1 MAASSSNVQ
10 APLPAPPFLQVSR
23 ASSGAISGAIV
34 LISGAIAGVIEGAVF
49 RRHCRLQAPLKVLF
63 SGAITGAI
71 EGAVFRR
78 HCLLQAPL
86 KALFS
91 GAIAGAIEG
100 AIFRLYMLVA
110 GTIAGAIE
118 GAVFR
123 RHLLVAGAVSQAP
136 LEALVAGA
144 IRGAIF
150 VPFELIVSI
159 VLFCTVPTSLHSLAS
174 GMTIFDGSNFSEWY
188 ERFQFSLGVLDL
200 DLALISDK
208 PPEATDDSTPEQV
221 EQSKAWA
228 KSNRLSLMFM
238 RMTIANNIKTSLSHT
253 EFASEFLK
261 SVEECFKRADKS
273 LAGTLMAELTTMKY
287 DGQKGIQQHILN
299 MTEKAAKLKWNL
311 NELTSKCIQ
320 EEVRL
325 RQEGHNLALAVTHG
339 VTKKKGKF
347 KKGKNFPPK
356 KSGPGEGH
364 VKKDCIKSKAWFE
377 KRATTHVTNLMQGF
391 LTTRK
396 PKESE
401 KFLYMGNR
409 LKVEVV
415 AVGTYRLLLET
426 GHRMD
431 LLNTFYVPSISRNLV
446 SLSKLDATGY
456 SVLFSSGQLSLMLN
470 SVTVGSGIL
479 CDGLYKISLNH
490 EFAQALITLHSN
502 IGSKRG
508 LINENSSILW
518 HRRLGHISRERIE
531 RLVKEG
537 ILQNLDF
544 TDFHVCVD
552 CIKGKQTK
560 HTKKGATRSNELL
573 EIIHTDICGPLSV
586 PCFTGDKYFI
596 TFIDD
601 LSRYGYVYLMH
612 EKSQAIDIFE
622 MFITEV
628 ERQLDKKIKIVR
640 SDRGGEYYGRYDESG
655 QNPGPFAKFLEKRGI
670 RAQYTMPGTPQQN
683 GVAERRN
690 RTLMEMVRSM
700 MSYSSVPISLWGEA
714 LKTAM
719 YILNRVPSKAVPKTP
734 FELWTGRKPSL
745 RHIHIW
751 GCPAEARIY
760 NPHDKKLDSRTISG
774 YFIGYPDKSKG
785 YKFYCPNHSVR
796 IVETGNARF
805 LENGEISGS
814 NEPRKVDIEE
824 IRVDIPPPFLPQEII
839 VPQPVQQVEDNE
851 QNNRD
856 GSLPLENIAIENAVE
871 PPQPAPLRRSQR
883 ERRPA
888 ITDDYVVY
896 LQESDFDIGIRK
908 DPVSFSQAMESDDSS
923 KWMEAMNEELKSMA
937 HNGVWD
943 LIELPNNCKPVGCKW
958 VFKTKRDAKG
968 NIERFKARLVAKGF
982 TQKEELHQMDVKTA
996 FLNGNL
1002 DEDIYME
1009 QPEGFAKK
1017 GNEHLVCKLKK
1028 SIYGLKQAS
1037 RQCDLGLLRETKE
1050 YLSKNFHMVDMGEAN
1065 YVIGIEIFR
1074 DRSRGVLGLSQKGY
1088 IDRVLERFN
1097 MQSCSSGIAPILKG
1111 DKLSKMQCPRNNMER
1126 EQMKKIPYASAVGS
1140 LMYAQTCTRPDISF
1154 AVGMLGRYQ
1163 SDPGF
1168 EHWKAAKKVMRYLQ
1182 GTKDYMLTYKR
1193 SEQLEVVGY
1202 SDSDYGG
1209 CLDSLKS
1216 TSEFVFMLANG
1227 VISWKSE
1234 KQSITA
1240 SSTMEAEFVACFEA
1254 SSHALWLRNFISG
1267 LGVVDSIAKPLRIY
1281 CDNTAAV
1288 FFSKNGKFS
1297 SGSKHMDLK
1306 YLVVKERVQKQ
1317 QVSIENIRTALM
1329 VADPLTKGLP
1339 PKAYL
1344 EHVMRM
1350 GLLSNP

>member
-1 MAASSSNVQ
+1 M
-10 APLPAPPFLQVSR
+10 
-23 ASSGAISGAIV
+23 
-34 LISGAIAGVIEGAVF
+34 
-49 RRHCRLQAPLKVLF
+49 VLF
-63 SGAITGAI
+63 
-71 EGAVFRR
+71 
-78 HCLLQAPL
+78 
-86 KALFS
+86 
-91 GAIAGAIEG
+91 
-100 AIFRLYMLVA
+100 Y
-110 GTIAGAIE
+110 
-118 GAVFR
+118 
-123 RHLLVAGAVSQAP
+123 
-136 LEALVAGA
+136 
-144 IRGAIF
+144 
-150 VPFELIVSI
+150 
-159 VLFCTVPTSLHSLAS
+159 FCTVPTSLHSLAS
-174 GMTIFDGSNFSEWY
+174 GMTVFDGSNFSEWY
-188 ERFQFSLGVLDL
+188 ERVQFSLGVLDL
-200 DLALISDK
+200 DLALITDK
-208 PPEATDDSTPEQV
+208 PPEATDDSTQEQ
-221 EQSKAWA
+221 
-228 KSNRLSLMFM
+228 
-238 RMTIANNIKTSLSHT
+238 TSLPQT
-253 EFASEFLK
+253 KFASEFLK

-299 MTEKAAKLKWNL
+299 MSEKATKLKALGMGMDESFLVQFVLNSLPSQFAPFKIHYNTNSDQWNL

-356 KSGPGEGH
+356 KSGPREGSQSHDGKFTISCYFCGKKGH
-364 VKKDCIKSKAWFE
+364 VKKDCIKRKAWFE
-377 KRATTHVTNLMQGF
+377 KRGINISFVCYESNLAEVPSNTWWIDSGATTHVTNLI
-391 LTTRK
+391 
-396 PKESE
+396 E

-415 AVGTYRLLLET
+415 VVGTYRLLLEM
-426 GHRMD
+426 GHQMD

-470 SVTVGSGIL
+470 SITVGSGIL

-502 IGSKRG
+502 VGSKRG

-560 HTKKGATRSNELL
+560 HTKKGATRTNELL
-573 EIIHTDICGPLSV
+573 EIIHTDICGPLSI
-586 PCFTGDKYFI
+586 PCFTGEKYFI

-601 LSRYGYVYLMH
+601 LSHYGYVYLMH

-622 MFITEV
+622 MFIIEV

-640 SDRGGEYYGRYDESG
+640 SYRGGEYYGAYDESD
-655 QNPGPFAKFLEKRGI
+655 KIL
-670 RAQYTMPGTPQQN
+670 N
-683 GVAERRN
+683 GVAERCN

-700 MSYSSVPISLWGEA
+700 MSYSSYLFHYRFQEGAQNSF
-714 LKTAM
+714 
-719 YILNRVPSKAVPKTP
+719 RVMD
-734 FELWTGRKPSL
+734 GRKPSL

-751 GCPAEARIY
+751 GCPMEARIY
-760 NPHDKKLDSRTISG
+760 NPHEKKLDSRMISG
-774 YFIGYPDKSKG
+774 YFIGYLDKSKG
-785 YKFYCPNHSVR
+785 HDF
-796 IVETGNARF
+796 IVLTT
-805 LENGEISGS
+805 NGEIDGS

-824 IRVDIPPPFLPQEII
+824 IRVDIPPSFYLKKLL
-839 VPQPVQQVEDNE
+839 
-851 QNNRD
+851 
-856 GSLPLENIAIENAVE
+856 SSTCSTK

-908 DPVSFSQAMESDDSS
+908 DPISFSQAMESDDSS

-943 LIELPNNCKPVGCKW
+943 LIELPNNCKPVDCKW
-958 VFKTKRDAKG
+958 VFKTKRNAKG

-982 TQKEELHQMDVKTA
+982 TQKEGIDYKDTFSPVSKKDSLRIIMALVAHFDLELHQMDVKTT

-1009 QPEGFAKK
+1009 QPEGFVKK
-1017 GNEHLVCKLKK
+1017 GNEHLVSKLKK

-1037 RQCDLGLLRETKE
+1037 RQWYIKFNNTITYFGFKENIVDKCIYLKVSGSKFIFLILYVDDILLASSDLGLLRETKE

-1111 DKLSKMQCPRNNMER
+1111 DKLSKMQAQGITWKG
-1126 EQMKKIPYASAVGS
+1126 QMKKIPYASAMGEDTKVI
-1140 LMYAQTCTRPDISF
+1140 R
-1154 AVGMLGRYQ
+1154 
-1163 SDPGF
+1163 F

-1182 GTKDYMLTYKR
+1182 GTKDYILTYKR

-1216 TSEFVFMLANG
+1216 TSICLYASKWGNFVEDF
-1227 VISWKSE
+1227 KSCL
-1234 KQSITA
+1234 
-1240 SSTMEAEFVACFEA
+1240 MVA
-1254 SSHALWLRNFISG
+1254 NFISW
-1267 LGVVDSIAKPLRIY
+1267 LGVVDSIAKPLRIS
-1281 CDNTAAV
+1281 CDNTWI
-1288 FFSKNGKFS
+1288 
-1297 SGSKHMDLK
+1297 KHMDLK
-1306 YLVVKERVQKQ
+1306 YLVVKERVRNNDSSLAMKWQWHH
-1317 QVSIENIRTALM
+1317 RFGF
-1329 VADPLTKGLP
+1329 DPNG
-1339 PKAYL
+1339 AI
-1344 EHVMRM
+1344 
-1350 GLLSNP
+1350 

>member
-1 MAASSSNVQ
+1 M
-10 APLPAPPFLQVSR
+10 
-23 ASSGAISGAIV
+23 
-34 LISGAIAGVIEGAVF
+34 
-49 RRHCRLQAPLKVLF
+49 
-63 SGAITGAI
+63 
-71 EGAVFRR
+71 
-78 HCLLQAPL
+78 
-86 KALFS
+86 
-91 GAIAGAIEG
+91 
-100 AIFRLYMLVA
+100 
-110 GTIAGAIE
+110 
-118 GAVFR
+118 
-123 RHLLVAGAVSQAP
+123 
-136 LEALVAGA
+136 
-144 IRGAIF
+144 
-150 VPFELIVSI
+150 
-159 VLFCTVPTSLHSLAS
+159 TV
-174 GMTIFDGSNFSEWY
+174 FDGSNFYEWY
-188 ERFQFSLGVLDL
+188 ERVQFSLVVLDL
-200 DLALISDK
+200 DLALIIDK
-208 PPEATDDSTPEQV
+208 PLEAMDDNTPEQV

-238 RMTIANNIKTSLSHT
+238 RMTIANNIKTSLPQT

-261 SVEECFKRADKS
+261 SVEERFKRADKS
-273 LAGTLMAELTTMKY
+273 LVGTLMAELTTMKY

-299 MTEKAAKLKWNL
+299 MTEKVAKLKALGMSMDESFLFAPFKIHYNTNSDQWNL

-320 EEVRL
+320 EEMRL
-325 RQEGHNLALAVTHG
+325 RQEGHNIALAVTHG
-339 VTKKKGKF
+339 VTKKKEKF
-347 KKGKNFPPK
+347 RKGKKFPPK
-356 KSGPGEGH
+356 KSGHGEGSERTCN
-364 VKKDCIKSKAWFE
+364 KRKAYFE
-377 KRATTHVTNLMQGF
+377 KRGINLSFVCYESNLVKIPYNQ
-391 LTTRK
+391 K

-401 KFLYMGNR
+401 KFLYMGNH

-415 AVGTYRLLLET
+415 AVGTYRT
-426 GHRMD
+426 IRDRSSDGSFKH
-431 LLNTFYVPSISRNLV
+431 FYIPSISRNL
-446 SLSKLDATGY
+446 
-456 SVLFSSGQLSLMLN
+456 F
-470 SVTVGSGIL
+470 I
-479 CDGLYKISLNH
+479 KISLNH

-502 IGSKRG
+502 VGSKHG

-544 TDFHVCVD
+544 TDLHVKC
-552 CIKGKQTK
+552 
-560 HTKKGATRSNELL
+560 ATRSNELL

-586 PCFTGDKYFI
+586 PCFIGEKYFI

-601 LSRYGYVYLMH
+601 LSRYDYVYLMH
-612 EKSQAIDIFE
+612 EKSQAIEIFE
-622 MFITEV
+622 MFITKV

-655 QNPGPFAKFLEKRGI
+655 QSPGPFAKFLEKRGI
-670 RAQYTMPGTPQQN
+670 RAY
-683 GVAERRN
+683 
-690 RTLMEMVRSM
+690 M
-700 MSYSSVPISLWGEA
+700 MSYSSIPISLWGEA

-719 YILNRVPSKAVPKTP
+719 YILNRVSSKAVSKTP
-734 FELWTGRKPSL
+734 FKLWTGRKPSL

-751 GCPAEARIY
+751 GCLVEARIY
-760 NPHDKKLDSRTISG
+760 NPHEKKLDSRTISG

-785 YKFYCPNHSVR
+785 YRFYYPNHSVR
-796 IVETGNARF
+796 IVETGNAKF
-805 LENGEISGS
+805 LKNGEINGS

-839 VPQPVQQVEDNE
+839 ALQPVQQVEEHE
-851 QNNRD
+851 QHNR
-856 GSLPLENIAIENAVE
+856 NE

-888 ITDDYVVY
+888 ISNDYVVY

-908 DPVSFSQAMESDDSS
+908 DPVLFSQAMESDDSS

-943 LIELPNNCKPVGCKW
+943 LIEFPNSCKPVDCKW
-958 VFKTKRDAKG
+958 VFKTKREAKG
-968 NIERFKARLVAKGF
+968 NIERFKATLVAKGF
-982 TQKEELHQMDVKTA
+982 TQKEGIDYRDTFSPVSKKDSLRIIMALVTHFDLELHQMDVKIA

-1037 RQCDLGLLRETKE
+1037 RQWYIKFNNTITSFRFKENSVDQCIYLKVSGSKFIFLILYVDDILLASSDLDLLRETKE
-1050 YLSKNFHMVDMGEAN
+1050 HLSKNFHMVDMGEAN

-1074 DRSRGVLGLSQKGY
+1074 
-1088 IDRVLERFN
+1088 IDLKKFN

-1111 DKLSKMQCPRNNMER
+1111 DKLSKMQCPSNNMER

-1140 LMYAQTCTRPDISF
+1140 LMYTQTCTRSYINF
-1154 AVGMLGRYQ
+1154 VVGMLGRYQ
-1163 SDPGF
+1163 NC
-1168 EHWKAAKKVMRYLQ
+1168 H
-1182 GTKDYMLTYKR
+1182 
-1193 SEQLEVVGY
+1193 Y

-1216 TSEFVFMLANG
+1216 TSGFVFMLANG
-1227 VISWKSE
+1227 AISWKSE
-1234 KQSITA
+1234 KQSITV
-1240 SSTMEAEFVACFEA
+1240 SSTMEAKFVACFEA

-1281 CDNTAAV
+1281 CDNIAAV

-1317 QVSIENIRTALM
+1317 QVLIENIRTTLM

>member
-1 MAASSSNVQ
+1 MD
-10 APLPAPPFLQVSR
+10 
-23 ASSGAISGAIV
+23 
-34 LISGAIAGVIEGAVF
+34 
-49 RRHCRLQAPLKVLF
+49 
-63 SGAITGAI
+63 T
-71 EGAVFRR
+71 
-78 HCLLQAPL
+78 
-86 KALFS
+86 KALF
-91 GAIAGAIEG
+91 
-100 AIFRLYMLVA
+100 Y
-110 GTIAGAIE
+110 
-118 GAVFR
+118 
-123 RHLLVAGAVSQAP
+123 
-136 LEALVAGA
+136 
-144 IRGAIF
+144 
-150 VPFELIVSI
+150 
-159 VLFCTVPTSLHSLAS
+159 FCTVPTSLHSLAS

-188 ERFQFSLGVLDL
+188 ERVQFSLGVLDL

-238 RMTIANNIKTSLSHT
+238 RMTIANNIKTSLPQT
-253 EFASEFLK
+253 EFAQEFLK

-273 LAGTLMAELTTMKY
+273 LAGTLMAKLTTMKY

-299 MTEKAAKLKWNL
+299 MTEKAAKLKALGMGMDESFLVQFVLNSLPSQFAPFKIHYNTNSGQWNL

-356 KSGPGEGH
+356 KSGPGEGSQSHDGKFTVSCYFCGKKGH
-364 VKKDCIKSKAWFE
+364 VKKDCIKRKAWFE
-377 KRATTHVTNLMQGF
+377 KRGINLSFVCYESNLAEVPSNTWWIDSRATTHVTNLMQGF

-415 AVGTYRLLLET
+415 AVGE
-426 GHRMD
+426 
-431 LLNTFYVPSISRNLV
+431 
-446 SLSKLDATGY
+446 
-456 SVLFSSGQLSLMLN
+456 
-470 SVTVGSGIL
+470 
-479 CDGLYKISLNH
+479 
-490 EFAQALITLHSN
+490 
-502 IGSKRG
+502 
-508 LINENSSILW
+508 
-518 HRRLGHISRERIE
+518 
-531 RLVKEG
+531 
-537 ILQNLDF
+537 
-544 TDFHVCVD
+544 
-552 CIKGKQTK
+552 
-560 HTKKGATRSNELL
+560 
-573 EIIHTDICGPLSV
+573 
-586 PCFTGDKYFI
+586 KYFI

-655 QNPGPFAKFLEKRGI
+655 QNPGPFAKFLEKHGI

-751 GCPAEARIY
+751 GCPTEARIY
-760 NPHDKKLDSRTISG
+760 NPHEKKLDSRTISG

-785 YKFYCPNHSVR
+785 YRFYCPNHSVR

-805 LENGEISGS
+805 LENGEINGS

-851 QNNRD
+851 QHNRD
-856 GSLPLENIAIENAVE
+856 GSLPLENIAIENVVE

-943 LIELPNNCKPVGCKW
+943 LIELPNNCKPVSCKW
-958 VFKTKRDAKG
+958 VFKTKRNAKG

-982 TQKEELHQMDVKTA
+982 TQKEGIDYKDTFSPVSKKDSLRIIMALVAHFDLELHQMDVKTA

-1037 RQCDLGLLRETKE
+1037 KQWYIKFNNTITSFGFKENIVDQCIYLKVSGSKFIFLILYVDDILLASSDLGLLRETKE
-1050 YLSKNFHMVDMGEAN
+1050 CLSKNFHMVDMGEAN

-1097 MQSCSSGIAPILKG
+1097 MQSCSSGITPILKG

-1154 AVGMLGRYQ
+1154 VVGMLGRYQ

-1168 EHWKAAKKVMRYLQ
+1168 EHWKAAKKLKVNFMI
-1182 GTKDYMLTYKR
+1182 
-1193 SEQLEVVGY
+1193 
-1202 SDSDYGG
+1202 
-1209 CLDSLKS
+1209 CLYASKW
-1216 TSEFVFMLANG
+1216 A
-1227 VISWKSE
+1227 ISWKSE

-1281 CDNTAAV
+1281 CDNT
-1288 FFSKNGKFS
+1288 
-1297 SGSKHMDLK
+1297 GSCF
-1306 YLVVKERVQKQ
+1306 
-1317 QVSIENIRTALM
+1317 
-1329 VADPLTKGLP
+1329 
-1339 PKAYL
+1339 
-1344 EHVMRM
+1344 
-1350 GLLSNP
+1350 LL